1 MSDVTTVPAP
11 GAAPMSV
18 EQMEAH
24 LRSMHGPLGP
34 PDSMPIE
41 VLSVRRMALTLDD
54 LDPVHFDEAAA
65 KARGYRGIVAPW
77 SLLWLVFFN
86 CREAPLKFPFGKA
99 TIHGGDAYEFHE
111 PLIVGDVV
119 TVRAEIVETSVK
131 QAKAGPMGVI
141 VTRREFR
148 NQHGQ
153 LCAVMD
159 TTNLRR

>member
-1 MSDVTTVPAP
+1 MSESTAAMTVA
-11 GAAPMSV
+11 
-18 EQMEAH
+18 EMEAT

-41 VLSVRRMALTLDD
+41 LMSIRRMALTIGAT
-54 LDPVHFDEAAA
+54 DPIHFDELAARE
-65 KARGYRGIVAPW
+65 RGYRGIVAPW
-77 SLLWLVFFN
+77 PLLWLFFFN

-99 TIHGGDAYEFHE
+99 TLHGGDAYEYHE
-111 PLIVGDVV
+111 PLVVGDTV
-119 TVRAEIVETSVK
+119 TVSAAVVKTSVK
-131 QAKAGPMGVI
+131 QGKAGPMAVI

-153 LCAVMD
+153 LCAVMS